1 MMRRMENLKQIRK
14 SLGLSQMDLAQKVG
28 VSLVTIQLWERKI
41 SKPTEKNKEELE
53 RVITELQQ
61 QQKGDQ

>member
-1 MMRRMENLKQIRK
+1 MKNLKQIRK
-14 SLGLSQMDLAQKVG
+14 SLRLSQMDLAQKVG
-28 VSLVTIQLWERKI
+28 VSLVTIQLWEREI

-61 QQKGDQ
+61 QQKGDR

>member
-1 MMRRMENLKQIRK
+1 MENLKQIRK

-28 VSLVTIQLWERKI
+28 VSLVTIQLWERGV
-41 SKPTEKNKEELE
+41 SQPNETNKEELE
-53 RVITELQQ
+53 RVIAELQQ

>member
-1 MMRRMENLKQIRK
+1 MENLKQIRK

-28 VSLVTIQLWERKI
+28 VSLVTIQLWERGV
-41 SKPTEKNKEELE
+41 SQPNETNKEELH
-53 RVITELQQ
+53 RVIAELQQ

>member
-1 MMRRMENLKQIRK
+1 MENLKQIRK